1 MWHKTKLTRQ
11 IENSNYSSK
20 SLVDIAIKNC
30 LVTKNVSTTP
40 THIKSK

>member
-11 IENSNYSSK
+11 IENTSNYSSK
-20 SLVDIAIKNC
+20 SLVDIAIKNN

-40 THIKSK
+40 THI